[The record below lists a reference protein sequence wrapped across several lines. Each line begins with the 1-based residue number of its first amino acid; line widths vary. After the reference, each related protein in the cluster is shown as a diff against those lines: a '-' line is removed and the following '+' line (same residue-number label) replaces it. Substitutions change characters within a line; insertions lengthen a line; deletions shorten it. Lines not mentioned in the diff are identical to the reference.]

1 MDDLVKALE
10 QATEGSRE
18 LDADVCKVAF
28 WQSHGYYGETDEHG
42 EWFLYSHR
50 TGGNP
55 TPKER
60 LPHYTTSL
68 DAALTLVPEGWRWG
82 RDETGAMFVQE
93 KTWPID
99 LPGPRMFAVDGPPT
113 LALCTC
119 ALRARQ
125 GGE

>member
-1 MDDLVKALE
+1 MDDLIKALE

-68 DAALTLVPEGWRWG
+68 DAALTLVPDGY
-82 RDETGAMFVQE
+82 TGHLSFGDRGACHLL
-93 KTWPID
+93 D
-99 LPGPRMFAVDGPPT
+99 LDNEIVASQIASTPA
-113 LALCTC
+113 LALCLA
-119 ALRARQ
+119 ALKAR
-125 GGE
+125 GAIK